1 VELEM
6 FKISEKRIKEIMFD
20 TNIIL
25 LYVDR
30 LLKDNPLKDLISKE
44 IKEKGLK
51 DSIKFLIDGKKPK
64 IIKPDS
70 LSNKVEIIIRLLILK
85 KNDDSINI
93 TIDKNIKNK
102 KLAFELK
109 RLVEDLNITDYKI
122 TKEDLD
128 FIMGSLNEDNIKKE
142 LFSFIENR

>member
-1 VELEM
+1 M